1 MAIHVLSSSKRARS
15 IPSIVA
21 HNQCGGNKKAGSAG
35 FLGMGPRDGWR
46 GGRGASH
53 PLNYFFKKCS
63 DIPKSKMTMNP
74 VGSGGVGKSTRLTK
88 LTFHGNGL

>member
-15 IPSIVA
+15 IPSLVA
-21 HNQCGGNKKAGSAG
+21 HNQCGGPKKAGIAG
-35 FLGMGPRDGWR
+35 FQGMGPRDGWR

-63 DIPKSKMTMNP
+63 DIPRSMMTMNKREDQSNNNKCKK
-74 VGSGGVGKSTRLTK
+74 VSAIFSLI
-88 LTFHGNGL
+88 F

>member
-1 MAIHVLSSSKRARS
+1 MAIHVLSSSKRTRN

-21 HNQCGGNKKAGSAG
+21 HNQCGGNKKAGIAG
-35 FLGMGPRDGWR
+35 FGFGAPRDGWR
-46 GGRGASH
+46 GGRGSSH
-53 PLNYFFKKCS
+53 PLNYHFKMCS
-63 DIPKSKMTMNP
+63 DIPKSMMTMNP

>member
-15 IPSIVA
+15 IPSLVA
-21 HNQCGGNKKAGSAG
+21 HNQCGGPKKAGIAG
-35 FLGMGPRDGWR
+35 FQGMGPRDGWR

-63 DIPKSKMTMNP
+63 DIPRSMMTMNP
-74 VGSGGVGKSTRLTK
+74 VGSGGVGRPTRLTK
-88 LTFHGNGL
+88 MTFHGNGL